1 MSYTQMT
8 INILGAIREVP
19 YGFVCSYGEVARAAG
34 YPNGARQVVRV
45 LSSLG
50 SKENLP
56 WHRIV
61 NKKGEI
67 ALSGDGEFEQIVRLE
82 LEGVKFVKEGK
93 VDPNCFYHYK

>member
-8 INILGAIREVP
+8 VNILKAIREVP
-19 YGFVCSYGEVARAAG
+19 YGYVCSYGEVAKAAG
-34 YPNGARQVVRV
+34 YTNGARQVVRV

-50 SKENLP
+50 SKEKLP

-67 ALSGDGEFEQIVRLE
+67 ALKGDGEFEQIIRLE
-82 LEGVKFVKEGK
+82 MEGVKFIKEGK
-93 VDPNCFYHYK
+93 VSAEYFYHF

>member
-8 INILGAIREVP
+8 IDIIKAIREVP
-19 YGFVCSYGEVARAAG
+19 FGFVCSYGEVAKAAG

-45 LSSLG
+45 LSSLS
-50 SKENLP
+50 SKENLA

-67 ALSGDGEFEQIVRLE
+67 ALSGDGEFEQILRLE
-82 LEGVKFVKEGK
+82 MEGVKFVKEGK
-93 VDPNCFYHYK
+93 VSSACFYHF

>member
-1 MSYTQMT
+1 MSYTLMT
-8 INILGAIREVP
+8 ENILKAIREVP
-19 YGFVCSYGEVARAAG
+19 YGYVCSYGEVAKAAG
-34 YPNGARQVVRV
+34 YTNGARQVVRV

-67 ALSGDGEFEQIVRLE
+67 ALKGDGEFEQIIRLE
-82 LEGVKFVKEGK
+82 REGVIFIKEGK
-93 VDPNCFYHYK
+93 VSSEYFYHF